1 MKEIKKMKVKV
12 LRGDEWQVEED
23 LVLKERKLYVPK
35 KKELR
40 VEIISLHYDIPV
52 AGYKG
57 R

>member
-1 MKEIKKMKVKV
+1 MKVKV

-23 LVLKERKLYVPK
+23 LVLKERKLYVL

>member
-1 MKEIKKMKVKV
+1 MKVKV